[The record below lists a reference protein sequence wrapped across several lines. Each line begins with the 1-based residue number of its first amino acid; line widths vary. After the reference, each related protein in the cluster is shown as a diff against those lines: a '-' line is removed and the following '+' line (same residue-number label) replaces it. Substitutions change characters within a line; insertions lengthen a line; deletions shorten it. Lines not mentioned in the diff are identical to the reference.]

1 MKSDGGSKI
10 RENITAIREEYQ
22 EKEKNKRKNWRG
34 MKIKKMSS
42 IIRRGQEKK
51 TTTKK
56 WRNTRDKE
64 EKTP

>member
-1 MKSDGGSKI
+1 M

-34 MKIKKMSS
+34 RKIKKMSS

-51 TTTKK
+51 TKTKK
-56 WRNTRDKE
+56 WRNRRQRRENTIKVKRE
-64 EKTP
+64 IP